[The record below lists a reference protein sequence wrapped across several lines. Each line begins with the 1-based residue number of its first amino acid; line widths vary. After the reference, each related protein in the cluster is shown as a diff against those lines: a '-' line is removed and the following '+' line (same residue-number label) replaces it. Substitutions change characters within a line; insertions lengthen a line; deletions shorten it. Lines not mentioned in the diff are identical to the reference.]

1 MTQRS
6 ELKARARERM
16 SGKYGTLILAFVI
29 VQGLL
34 LVSSLVSGELFPG
47 DSVLDI
53 VLANVFS
60 FILSLIVN
68 VMSAG
73 MIYMYLN
80 IARGKQ
86 YSLNDL
92 MYFYRNHPDRVITA
106 SFVFAVINLLTMLP
120 STIYSY
126 TAQVDVNDINALADS
141 VVRSAS
147 MLIIGLLVYEVLVIP
162 MEMAYFILSDH
173 PEMKGRDALK
183 ESINLMRGSCG
194 RYLMLKASFIP
205 LMFLSVFTFYIALL
219 WILPYMTMTE
229 TMFYRDLKGELKR
242 SGETEPPTYGY
253 QSEPYFKSVDTEAE
267 AIVNPE
273 ADQDDR
279 AEKADLWNIQPD
291 SESRESADNESTE
304 QPQTAEEIQE
314 EKKPQEEQPEEE
326 DNEPKP
332 WDEYFNR
339 IK

>member
-92 MYFYRNHPDRVITA
+92 LYFYRNHPDRVITA

-141 VVRSAS
+141 VVISAS

-183 ESINLMRGSCG
+183 
-194 RYLMLKASFIP
+194 ASFIP

-219 WILPYMTMTE
+219 WILPYMVMTE
-229 TMFYRDLKGELKR
+229 AMFYRDLMGEL
-242 SGETEPPTYGY
+242 T
-253 QSEPYFKSVDTEAE
+253 AE
-267 AIVNPE
+267 KEEEERAAQDYVNPIFGG
-273 ADQDDR
+273 R
-279 AEKADLWNIQPD
+279 I
-291 SESRESADNESTE
+291 
-304 QPQTAEEIQE
+304 
-314 EKKPQEEQPEEE
+314 QEEQPHPQQFWRAPEEPAADSYDNREEQNTADNEEMQSNVQSTNSTEKRNDQEDTASPKEQRTPPAQEEEE

-332 WDEYFNR
+332 WDEYFNSL
-339 IK
+339 K

>member
-147 MLIIGLLVYEVLVIP
+147 MLI
-162 MEMAYFILSDH
+162 M
-173 PEMKGRDALK
+173 
-183 ESINLMRGSCG
+183 
-194 RYLMLKASFIP
+194 
-205 LMFLSVFTFYIALL
+205 SVFTFYIALL
-219 WILPYMTMTE
+219 WILPYMVMTE
-229 TMFYRDLKGELKR
+229 AMFYRDLMGEL
-242 SGETEPPTYGY
+242 T
-253 QSEPYFKSVDTEAE
+253 AE
-267 AIVNPE
+267 KEEEERAAQDYVNPIFGG
-273 ADQDDR
+273 R
-279 AEKADLWNIQPD
+279 I
-291 SESRESADNESTE
+291 
-304 QPQTAEEIQE
+304 
-314 EKKPQEEQPEEE
+314 QEEQPHPQQFWRAPEEPAADSYDNREEQNTADNEEMQSNVQSTNSTEKRNDQEDTASPKEQRTPPAQEEEE

-332 WDEYFNR
+332 WDEYFNSL
-339 IK
+339 K